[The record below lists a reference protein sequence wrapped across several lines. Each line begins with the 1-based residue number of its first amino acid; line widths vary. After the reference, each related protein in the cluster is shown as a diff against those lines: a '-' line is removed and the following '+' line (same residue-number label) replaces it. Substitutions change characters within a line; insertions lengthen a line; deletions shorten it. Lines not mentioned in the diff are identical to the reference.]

1 MITNK
6 KGPNMVNKFMRPAL
20 LLVLAMSLT
29 ACGFHL
35 RGNIPLTGEV
45 KNMYL
50 NAPEGSFKN
59 ELESILSR
67 AGAELLSSPA
77 GADVVLLVSEANT
90 TRTIGTLDELGKAN
104 SYNLQFNATYVL
116 KDAEG
121 RAIRPLKSLVESRR
135 YNFDPANVVEVE
147 SEEAEL
153 QESMEQDVSLR
164 IVRQLSTITDISP
177 KTASPK

>member
-6 KGPNMVNKFMRPAL
+6 KGPNMVNKFMRSAL
-20 LLVLAMSLT
+20 LLVLGMSLT

-35 RGNIPLTGEV
+35 RGNIPLSGEV

-50 NAPEGSFKN
+50 NAPDGSFKN
-59 ELESILSR
+59 QLESVLNR

-77 GADVVLLVSEANT
+77 GADVVLLVTKADT
-90 TRTIGTLDELGKAN
+90 TRTVGTLDDLGKAN
-104 SYNLQFNATYVL
+104 SYNLRFKVTYVL

-121 RAIRPLKSLVESRR
+121 RAIRPSKSLVESRR
-135 YNFDPANVVEVE
+135 YNFDPATVVGTEA
-147 SEEAEL
+147 EEAEL

-177 KTASPK
+177 KTAK